1 MKNFYHRIRRKNI
14 CAALK
19 EKYYQDLE
27 TMQEQYD
34 VFLHDM
40 KHTMRTIAALAETG
54 DCDRIGHLIKD
65 LRVALG
71 NIEWKMICSHKIL
84 NALLVERKE
93 YADDNGVILDLDIK
107 EPLFLQDIED
117 VDIITLIGNLLDNA
131 IAAEKGVKSKE
142 GVQCSMWLSREG
154 RHMLIQVE
162 NSYAEKPG
170 NKETG
175 RELKARIGEKHGI
188 GCKSMKK
195 IVKKYGG
202 IMESSKADGRYR
214 VKIILPVQSRWNE
227 DESDKVQKPASESLK
242 QQESQ

>member
-1 MKNFYHRIRRKNI
+1 MKNFYHIIHRKDI

-54 DCDRIGHLIKD
+54 DCDRIGCLIKD

-93 YADDNGVILDLDIK
+93 YADDNGVILSLDIK
-107 EPLFLQDIED
+107 EPLYLQDIED

-131 IAAEKGVKSKE
+131 IEAEKRVKSKE
-142 GVQCSMWLSREG
+142 GVQCGMWMSREG
-154 RHMLIQVE
+154 RHIIIQVE
-162 NSYAEKPG
+162 NSYEEKQG
-170 NKETG
+170 NKENS

-202 IMESSKADGRYR
+202 IMESSKANGRYH
-214 VKIILPVQSRWNE
+214 VKMILPVQSEWNE
-227 DESDKVQKPASESLK
+227 SAFEGLK